1 MKKQKNII
9 ALVTQADRLQSKID
23 QWKDTILPVTIHIR
37 IIDAINARKI
47 QDKTPV
53 TSLTNH

>member
-9 ALVTQADRLQSKID
+9 ALVTQADRLQSKLTNE
-23 QWKDTILPVTIHIR
+23 KTILPVTIHIR
-37 IIDAINARKI
+37 TIGAINARKI